1 MRHYKF
7 LSIWAAAALIGLSGC
22 EKESFFNTDDGEGQL
37 NCRSLS
43 VDYINSGRETRAGV
57 NVGDFTVDFINESN
71 TVVKSF
77 LYSEMP
83 EVVSLPVGEYT
94 IHAEYG
100 DNPDAEWDAPYYIGE
115 SKNKFTIQAGKITD
129 NVDPVE
135 CELSNIRVRVNID
148 DLGLGIVGNDAKVV
162 VRAGDSGSLTFDKTT
177 ADKSG
182 YFKYVT
188 DSRTLTAT
196 FSGTVDGVYVDAIT
210 RAYDDVAKGNSYV
223 INFTISRPDELEPG
237 DIQIGDDD
245 NDGIHVDASVNVK
258 DENIVIDPDDPGQDD
273 ELVDDM
279 RPVEDPSTPGGGEE
293 PGGGD
298 EPETPVV
305 KGPKIEIKSEGLEL
319 NKQCNV
325 DKLIVGQDDDG
336 NPKYYLAFNV
346 VSEAEGGLTEF
357 KIVIDSTT
365 LTPEELENVELSDE
379 LDLINPGDLKEALE
393 GLGFPT
399 EENVAGKSLCE
410 FDISQFIPLL
420 NMLGSGVH
428 SFNLTVTDANG
439 TTTGAIIIEN

>member
-43 VDYINSGRETRAGV
+43 VDYINSGNTRAGV
-57 NVGDFTVDFINESN
+57 NVGDFTVDFINESSN

-83 EVVSLPVGEYT
+83 EVVSLPVGYYS

-100 DNPDAEWDAPYYIGE
+100 DNPDAGWEAPYYIGE

-129 NVDPVE
+129 SVDPVE

-162 VRAGDSGSLTFDKTT
+162 VRAGDSGSLTFDKTS
-177 ADKSG
+177 ADRSG
-182 YFKYVT
+182 YFRYVT
-188 DSRTLTAT
+188 GSRTLTAT
-196 FSGTVDGVYVDAIT
+196 FSGTVDGVYVDAIA

-245 NDGIHVDASVNVK
+245 NDGIHVDAVINVK
-258 DENIVIDPDDPGQDD
+258 DENIVIDPDDPGQDN

-279 RPVEDPSTPGGGEE
+279 RPVEDPSTPGGDE
-293 PGGGD
+293 PGD
-298 EPETPVV
+298 
-305 KGPKIEIKSEGLEL
+305 KGPKVTDVSPGLVFDGKTDLDTLESCRFTVTSNTCFEVFKIEIVS
-319 NKQCNV
+319 
-325 DKLIVGQDDDG
+325 DKLTPGE
-336 NPKYYLAFNV
+336 LA
-346 VSEAEGGLTEF
+346 GIGLGA
-357 KIVIDSTT
+357 D
-365 LTPEELENVELSDE
+365 
-379 LDLINPGDLKEALE
+379 LDLINPGDMAESLSN
-393 GLGFPT
+393 LGFPVGEQVEGRT
-399 EENVAGKSLCE
+399 SCD
-410 FDISQFIPLL
+410 FDITTFLSLL
-420 NMLGSGVH
+420 GALGPGEH
-428 SFNLTVTDANG
+428 TFNLHVEDSEG
-439 TTTGAIIIEN
+439 TLETYFCLVKN